1 MLETIKE
8 IKNYSARQKKILLK
22 RLTPFIA
29 VIIVVFIVIAC
40 ILVASLS
47 PKKTEI
53 SVSSVITE
61 KKNYKIE
68 NLFCETLSE
77 QAVTDGWRYYYVDTA
92 DSGATIK
99 DWISP
104 EGCVAVELSID
115 VTNLSKEATT
125 FSDRMGCK
133 LVYNNSQEMTASVM
147 QENPNQ
153 IAENGNKCRS
163 TVSVPIN
170 NGESAKCW
178 FMIDIPK
185 EMRDSSLP
193 LEAVITVDN
202 NTYTVNLREN
212 MKIFSE

>member
-1 MLETIKE
+1 MLETFKE

-22 RLTPFIA
+22 RLAPFIT

-40 ILVASLS
+40 IIAASLT
-47 PKKTEI
+47 PKKTEL
-53 SVSSVITE
+53 SVSSVITD

-92 DSGATIK
+92 ENGATIK

-104 EGCVAVELSID
+104 EGCVAVELSITM
-115 VTNLSKEATT
+115 TNLSKEATV
-125 FSDRMGCK
+125 FSDRMSCK
-133 LVYNNSQEMTASVM
+133 LIYNNSQEIAASVM
-147 QENPNQ
+147 QENPDQ
-153 IAENGNKCRS
+153 RAENGNKCRS
-163 TVSVPIN
+163 TVIAPLD